1 MTTPG
6 QRLGLYATVASLSR
20 AASGGLPSAIILGVL
35 AAGGSA
41 SDASLLV
48 ASVTAVAGL
57 VGPLVGAAVD
67 RLEQPRRGYLLA
79 IIVLS
84 ATAAALAIGV
94 GSWPPAL
101 LVLIAGGAGLA
112 HPMFIGAWSAQV
124 RRIAPEV
131 PAARAYAV
139 DAATY
144 NIGDILGPALVG
156 IAYVYD
162 ASTPGAASLEVVT
175 VLYLCAGLAVL
186 FVAIP
191 HRDSTVPPEPL
202 RHALR
207 GLSIFWHSVALRR
220 STIISTVAF
229 VGIAGVVIS
238 APLLGQELAGDAGK
252 GALLLAVIAFGALL
266 GALAFARRPIR
277 RFGPGTLVVITTAGL
292 GVVIAML
299 AFVPTFWVAVP
310 VALVLGVLEAPQL
323 TSVLQ
328 VRDRESPT
336 HVRSLVFVAAA
347 SLKTGAFAVGS
358 LLAAALVIWGWRNL
372 LLASAV
378 IEIAAVALGLILAGR
393 SRRGPSE
400 LTDTRPRV

>member
-6 QRLGLYATVASLSR
+6 QRLGLYATVASLGR

-35 AAGGSA
+35 AAGGTA

-48 ASVTAVAGL
+48 ATVTAVAGL

-84 ATAAALAIGV
+84 AASAALAIGV

-131 PAARAYAV
+131 PASRAYAV

-175 VLYLCAGLAVL
+175 VLYLCAGLALL

-191 HRDSTVPPEPL
+191 RRDSTVPSEPL

-252 GALLLAVIAFGALL
+252 GALLLAVVAFGALL

-292 GVVIAML
+292 GVVIAVL

-310 VALVLGVLEAPQL
+310 VAFVLGVLEAPQL

-336 HVRSLVFVAAA
+336 RVRSLVFVAAA

-378 IEIAAVALGLILAGR
+378 IEVAAVALGLILAGR
-393 SRRGPSE
+393 SRTERSGSA
-400 LTDTRPRV
+400 DTRPKV

>member
-238 APLLGQELAGDAGK
+238 APLLGQ
-252 GALLLAVIAFGALL
+252 
-266 GALAFARRPIR
+266 
-277 RFGPGTLVVITTAGL
+277 
-292 GVVIAML
+292 
-299 AFVPTFWVAVP
+299 
-310 VALVLGVLEAPQL
+310 
-323 TSVLQ
+323 
-328 VRDRESPT
+328 
-336 HVRSLVFVAAA
+336 
-347 SLKTGAFAVGS
+347 
-358 LLAAALVIWGWRNL
+358 
-372 LLASAV
+372 
-378 IEIAAVALGLILAGR
+378 
-393 SRRGPSE
+393 
-400 LTDTRPRV
+400 